1 MNGQMLW
8 FNSEKGFG
16 FICTEDEER
25 LYVAQSAF
33 QPGEVPEG
41 RCARR
46 PVVFDVDDRD
56 GEAEAVNVRF
66 CSEDSPRRARRRP
79 GGIRRGS

>member
-1 MNGQMLW
+1 MNGKMLW

-16 FICTEDEER
+16 RICTEDEDR

-41 RCARR
+41 RCAGRA
-46 PVVFDVDDRD
+46 VVFDVGVED

-66 CSEDSPRRARRRP
+66 CSEGATRRARRRP
-79 GGIRRGS
+79 GGLRRGI